1 MIKSNRNIENGIKA
15 QKLKDQED
23 VRLTFGE
30 PVTDENTFTFE
41 DQKDYPPSPERK
53 LIVKQ
58 IAPPSNA
65 DELEYDKENHDICTS
80 SMNMFE
86 HYQDSSSVEEEPRDL
101 SESLINLDT
110 YTGKVELYGDK
121 MVGEETAEFEHKD
134 YIIIKPQF
142 DERRMIALP
151 KNNEPVN
158 ISDMLS
164 RSFIFDNDESMAS
177 DGYDRLNMSVN
188 IIDAGNFRSVC
199 NSRSGNLNLRNSQI
213 NITNYSP
220 TKMHESYSRSSLYEH
235 RQNEILLQMEQEHD
249 KIKKHR
255 QNKLASIL

>member
-1 MIKSNRNIENGIKA
+1 VIKSNRNLENGIKA

-30 PVTDENTFTFE
+30 PITEENTFTFE

-58 IAPPSNA
+58 IAPPNNA
-65 DELEYDKENHDICTS
+65 DELEYDKENHDICAS

-86 HYQDSSSVEEEPRDL
+86 HYQDTSSVEEEPRDL

-110 YTGKVELYGDK
+110 YNGRVELYEDK
-121 MVGEETAEFEHKD
+121 IVNEETAEFEHKD
-134 YIIIKPQF
+134 FIFIKPQF

-164 RSFIFDNDESMAS
+164 RSFIFDNDESMTS

-188 IIDAGNFRSVC
+188 IIDAGNFRS
-199 NSRSGNLNLRNSQI
+199 
-213 NITNYSP
+213 
-220 TKMHESYSRSSLYEH
+220 
-235 RQNEILLQMEQEHD
+235 
-249 KIKKHR
+249 
-255 QNKLASIL
+255 A